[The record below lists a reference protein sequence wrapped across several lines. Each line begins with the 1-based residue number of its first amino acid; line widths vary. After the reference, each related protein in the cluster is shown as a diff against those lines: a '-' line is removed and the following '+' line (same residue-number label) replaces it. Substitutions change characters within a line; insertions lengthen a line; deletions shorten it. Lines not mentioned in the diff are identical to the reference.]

1 MVILSFRYLSDDHF
15 WFTFFHELGHLLL
28 HKSSLTFVDGEP
40 GVSGDLEAEA
50 NSFAANVL
58 IPPERVEEMVDLP
71 ARSKQIMRFAYSV
84 GVSSGIVVG
93 QLQHRRV
100 IDQNQ
105 MNRLKRRFNWQ
116 QITAAVS

>member
-40 GVSGDLEAEA
+40 GISGDVEAEA
-50 NSFAANVL
+50 NAFAANVL
-58 IPPERVEEMVDLP
+58 IPQDRVDELMDLAP
-71 ARSKQIMRFAYSV
+71 RSKPIMRFAYSV

-93 QLQHRRV
+93 QLQHRNV
-100 IDQNQ
+100 INPSQ
-105 MNRLKRRFNWQ
+105 MNGLKRRFSWQ
-116 QITAAVS
+116 QITVAIS